1 MLVFLSV
8 IMTIAICIYYFK
20 ISPIVNK
27 KLFGKASK
35 FNKVLD
41 KSDFRNV
48 LQKSDLI
55 SFKHEFGETIF
66 ELQKEIEELK
76 FEITKLKGEILDK

>member
-1 MLVFLSV
+1 MLVFLSTV
-8 IMTIAICIYYFK
+8 ITISICIYYFK

-27 KLFGKASK
+27 KFFGKTSK
-35 FNKVLD
+35 FNMFLD
-41 KSDFRNV
+41 KSDFRKV
-48 LQKSDLI
+48 LQKYDLI

-76 FEITKLKGEILDK
+76 FEINKLKSEFLDK

>member
-1 MLVFLSV
+1 MLVFLSTV
-8 IMTIAICIYYFK
+8 ITISICIYYFK

-27 KLFGKASK
+27 KFFGKTSK
-35 FNKVLD
+35 FNMFLD
-41 KSDFRNV
+41 KSDFRKV

-76 FEITKLKGEILDK
+76 FEINKLKSEFLDK